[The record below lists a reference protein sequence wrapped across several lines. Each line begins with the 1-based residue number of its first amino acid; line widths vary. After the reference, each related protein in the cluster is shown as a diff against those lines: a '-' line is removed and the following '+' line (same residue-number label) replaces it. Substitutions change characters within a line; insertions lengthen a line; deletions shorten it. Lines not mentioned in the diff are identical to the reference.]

1 MRLVDKQFVA
11 FGNDAND
18 ISMFQHALHAVMTGN
33 NERMR
38 QSMRTEDQVKRK
50 LNELMMQK
58 KSLESNENESLK
70 AQIIRL
76 EDQIMLLEWVL
87 NNPIGSYHV

>member
-1 MRLVDKQFVA
+1 
-11 FGNDAND
+11 
-18 ISMFQHALHAVMTGN
+18 
-33 NERMR
+33 
-38 QSMRTEDQVKRK
+38 MRTEDQVKRK